1 MQQKIDIERLAALAG
16 IELDGDDTE
25 ELKSDMHSI
34 IALMDTL
41 RDIELPDAL
50 QRIEAISL
58 AELRADEIA
67 PSLAERE
74 ALGDRAAFSVPRVV
88 EQGGES

>member
-67 PSLAERE
+67 PSLAEQE